1 MAKFDRTPYDI
12 DNAVELDQRIVDAV
26 DAGVTKFDNDWF
38 TSHGIATTVDVKAQ
52 MGILSCP
59 RFQESGGDTAYL
71 NINGK
76 KCTFKGTSNLRTAE
90 YEKYLHGGS
99 NGTGT
104 VRTAAAAPAVPFADW
119 LQALKQFKA
128 AGLNPQIVPN
138 VPKTFNITL
147 EEVMNLI

>member
-26 DAGVTKFDNDWF
+26 DAGVTRFDNDWF
-38 TSHGIATTVDVKAQ
+38 TSHGIATTVDVKAS

-76 KCTFKGTSNLRTAE
+76 KCIFKGTSNLRTVE
-90 YEKYLHGGS
+90 YEKYLHG
-99 NGTGT
+99 TGT
-104 VRTAAAAPAVPFADW
+104 VRTAGAATPAAVPFADW
-119 LQALKQFKA
+119 LTALKQFKA
-128 AGLNPQIVPN
+128 TGLDPQIIPN
-138 VPKTFNITL
+138 VPRTFNITL
-147 EEVMNLI
+147 EEVMSLI